1 MNEQNLKYIANL
13 KVQDVPWNRLTTA
26 YGRAS
31 EFAEIF
37 EKLARAIEAC
47 DAARSSGG
55 EQNLKSEPGA
65 GKNST
70 DAARYGAAQNSI
82 KLAQNSESKF
92 KKADNEAAK
101 FKAGGETELK
111 TDTAKCGEAEFK
123 SADSTAIKFKAS
135 QASKFKTS
143 AADKSSD
150 ASEREKFDAKATQD
164 ALSKIFNEIEHQ
176 STLWH
181 ATPFALLFLVRIF
194 MQARATAG
202 KNANKNNQNA
212 AADEIGGNNQNAADR
227 NADKSRQNDAASF
240 IAARLGG
247 FFAFM
252 IEICD
257 DADKISHAAPLANFS
272 YMLAEKYLWPQS
284 DENDEERW
292 ESTFTTMNYF
302 TASIFIRGRFWT
314 RREWTLRSLSLGR
327 VAFLSVLLVSAMFKP
342 LSLPCLNLS
351 RRALAMLCLNL
362 DFKKF

>member
-13 KVQDVPWNRLTTA
+13 KVPDVPWSRLTTA

-47 DAARSSGG
+47 DAARGLGG
-55 EQNLKSEPGA
+55 EQNLKNHPGC
-65 GKNST
+65 GQNST
-70 DAARYGAAQNSI
+70 DAARCGTAQNSI
-82 KLAQNSESKF
+82 NLAQKSESKF

-101 FKAGGETELK
+101 FKTGGETELK

-123 SADSTAIKFKAS
+123 SADSAAIKFKAS

-150 ASEREKFDAKATQD
+150 ASELEKFDIKALQD
-164 ALSKIFNEIEHQ
+164 ALSKIFKEIEHQ
-176 STLWH
+176 STFWH
-181 ATPFALLFLVRIF
+181 ATPFALLFLARIF
-194 MQARATAG
+194 TQARAAAG

-227 NADKSRQNDAASF
+227 NADKSRQNDAAGF

-252 IEICD
+252 LEICD
-257 DADKISHAAPLANFS
+257 DADKISHAAPLASFS
-272 YMLAEKYLWPQS
+272 DMLAEKYLWPQS

-292 ESTFTTMNYF
+292 EEYFYDDELFYSLYFYSRAVLDATGVDFTQ
-302 TASIFIRGRFWT
+302 
-314 RREWTLRSLSLGR
+314 
-327 VAFLSVLLVSAMFKP
+327 FKTGP
-342 LSLPCLNLS
+342 GGV
-351 RRALAMLCLNL
+351 
-362 DFKKF
+362 

>member
-13 KVQDVPWNRLTTA
+13 KAQDVPWSRLTTA

-31 EFAEIF
+31 EFPEIF
-37 EKLARAIEAC
+37 KKLALVIEAC
-47 DAARSSGG
+47 DAARGSGG
-55 EQNLKSEPGA
+55 EQNLKSKSRA
-65 GKNST
+65 GQNLKSGSGCGQNST
-70 DAARYGAAQNSI
+70 DAARCGAAQNSVN
-82 KLAQNSESKF
+82 LAQTSESKF
-92 KKADNEAAK
+92 QKADNEAAK

-111 TDTAKCGEAEFK
+111 TDAAKCGKAEFK
-123 SADSTAIKFKAS
+123 SADSAAIKFKAS

-150 ASEREKFDAKATQD
+150 ASEWEKFDSKALQD

-181 ATPFALLFLVRIF
+181 ATPFALLFLARFF
-194 MQARATAG
+194 MQARAVAG

-212 AADEIGGNNQNAADR
+212 AAD
-227 NADKSRQNDAASF
+227 KKQNDAVSRNSENENGENEAVGF

-257 DADKISHAAPLANFS
+257 DADKISHVAPLANFS
-272 YMLAEKYLWPQS
+272 DMLAEKYLWPQS

-292 ESTFTTMNYF
+292 EEHFYDDELFYSLYF
-302 TASIFIRGRFWT
+302 YSRAVLDATGVDFAQFKSGPGWRF
-314 RREWTLRSLSLGR
+314 
-327 VAFLSVLLVSAMFKP
+327 
-342 LSLPCLNLS
+342 
-351 RRALAMLCLNL
+351 
-362 DFKKF
+362 

>member
-13 KVQDVPWNRLTTA
+13 KAQDVPWSRLTTA

-31 EFAEIF
+31 GFVEIF

-55 EQNLKSEPGA
+55 EQNLKSEPCCGQD
-65 GKNST
+65 ST
-70 DAARYGAAQNSI
+70 DAARCGAAQNFVN
-82 KLAQNSESKF
+82 LAQNSESKF

-111 TDTAKCGEAEFK
+111 TGTAKCGEAEFK
-123 SADSTAIKFKAS
+123 SADS
-135 QASKFKTS
+135 
-143 AADKSSD
+143 AANKSSD
-150 ASEREKFDAKATQD
+150 ASKREKFDTKALQD

-194 MQARATAG
+194 MRALAATG

-212 AADEIGGNNQNAADR
+212 AAG
-227 NADKSRQNDAASF
+227 KKQNDAASKNDENNNCENEAAGF
-240 IAARLGG
+240 IAAQLGR

-257 DADKISHAAPLANFS
+257 DADKISHTAPLANFS
-272 YMLAEKYLWPQS
+272 DMLAEKYLWPQS
-284 DENDEERW
+284 DENDEECW
-292 ESTFTTMNYF
+292 EEYF
-302 TASIFIRGRFWT
+302 YDDELFY
-314 RREWTLRSLSLGR
+314 SLYFYSR
-327 VAFLSVLLVSAMFKP
+327 AVLDATGVDFAQFKP
-342 LSLPCLNLS
+342 GLGGV
-351 RRALAMLCLNL
+351 
-362 DFKKF
+362 